1 MVNKTAV
8 TRRSFLQVAAAVA
21 GCAAVAG
28 VSSHPSQ
35 VFAETGNP
43 GSAADVKRIRTAC
56 RGCGKME
63 CGVWVTVQDGRA
75 VKVEGDESAYQS
87 NGNCCTKAQ
96 ASMQAAYHPD
106 RLHYPLKRTNPKGE
120 DPGWQR
126 ISWDEAIQICHEKF
140 TEVKDKYGGQGI
152 MTMTGTSRFWG
163 MGASRLGALYGSVNG
178 HGAAQICKGIRR
190 DAGSLT
196 IENGIFFHET
206 VGFPKVYVQW
216 GTGPSISNY
225 DDSCRTIT
233 ETIARCEKYILIDP
247 RMNNEGKENDIHLA
261 LRPGTDGA
269 MALGWTHLV
278 MKNGW
283 EDHTFCTRW
292 SNGPF
297 LYCED
302 LDLDDEPFFTGKFT
316 KGNGLNVKTR
326 LLRECD
332 LVEGGSVSRFMVWD
346 SLNGRLTYFDADEK
360 IGLWEGEKEHHKP
373 TTFTNY
379 VRPSG
384 DFGGNGD
391 DGDVSGRIPDPTQF
405 ENEIEPEL
413 WYTGEVTLKDGR
425 TVKVKS
431 VWQKYWDDVV
441 SKYTPEYTGEI
452 CDVDP
457 ALIEEAVEAW
467 AGKRY
472 DPRFANGGLHYQLA
486 PEQCGNSLQNFR
498 ALGILSAM
506 VGAYDSPAGN
516 RGMTRVPID
525 AGGVAVPYSAPK
537 PATPFKE
544 VFEKNANKASATDFP
559 LTRWTGR
566 VDARCIWQAAT
577 DGDSYPIKGCICC
590 AGDFLNQSNA
600 TYAWN
605 ALKGMDFFVDIDLW
619 HHPTSELADIKLP
632 AQHWMEIPGFA
643 RISQGAHGAYG
654 ANVHCIEAPGEC
666 KFEVEIAQEWYKH
679 AGVPLYDPSTGDAWG
694 PVSRYMDFCVKG
706 LGMTGEEYLKK
717 FAEHGWFRAK
727 DEFPEIWGTYHRYE
741 TGELR
746 QVDGM
751 QYKEGD
757 HMPGMSVPCM
767 KMEIWS
773 TIMETY
779 LSPEAGYLPEKLK
792 GYTPSE
798 ICFPEYKEPPLSP
811 VSTPELMEE
820 YPFNMTTGRRNPV
833 YFHTEHRQLPWCRE
847 QWPVPRVEINP
858 ADAKKL
864 GVEQGDWV
872 WIESKD
878 GKVREVVDLYNG
890 IKPGV
895 VNAEHAWWFPENKVS
910 PTHGWELCNINVLVD
925 RMAQD
930 PWTGSSQLRAYPVK
944 LYKATPENSPFG
956 NPRPCDSDGTPIISD
971 SNDPRLKEWM
981 PTYEGRE

>member
-1 MVNKTAV
+1 M
-8 TRRSFLQVAAAVA
+8 
-21 GCAAVAG
+21 
-28 VSSHPSQ
+28 
-35 VFAETGNP
+35 
-43 GSAADVKRIRTAC
+43 
-56 RGCGKME
+56 
-63 CGVWVTVQDGRA
+63 
-75 VKVEGDESAYQS
+75 
-87 NGNCCTKAQ
+87 
-96 ASMQAAYHPD
+96 
-106 RLHYPLKRTNPKGE
+106 
-120 DPGWQR
+120 
-126 ISWDEAIQICHEKF
+126 
-140 TEVKDKYGGQGI
+140 
-152 MTMTGTSRFWG
+152 
-163 MGASRLGALYGSVNG
+163 GALYGSVNG

-247 RMNNEGKENDIHLA
+247 RMNNEGKEADIHLA

-559 LTRWTGR
+559 LTRWT
-566 VDARCIWQAAT
+566 AA
-577 DGDSYPIKGCICC
+577 
-590 AGDFLNQSNA
+590 F
-600 TYAWN
+600 
-605 ALKGMDFFVDIDLW
+605 
-619 HHPTSELADIKLP
+619 
-632 AQHWMEIPGFA
+632 
-643 RISQGAHGAYG
+643 
-654 ANVHCIEAPGEC
+654 
-666 KFEVEIAQEWYKH
+666 
-679 AGVPLYDPSTGDAWG
+679 
-694 PVSRYMDFCVKG
+694 
-706 LGMTGEEYLKK
+706 
-717 FAEHGWFRAK
+717 
-727 DEFPEIWGTYHRYE
+727 
-741 TGELR
+741 
-746 QVDGM
+746 
-751 QYKEGD
+751 
-757 HMPGMSVPCM
+757 
-767 KMEIWS
+767 
-773 TIMETY
+773 
-779 LSPEAGYLPEKLK
+779 
-792 GYTPSE
+792 
-798 ICFPEYKEPPLSP
+798 
-811 VSTPELMEE
+811 
-820 YPFNMTTGRRNPV
+820 GRR
-833 YFHTEHRQLPWCRE
+833 Q
-847 QWPVPRVEINP
+847 
-858 ADAKKL
+858 
-864 GVEQGDWV
+864 
-872 WIESKD
+872 
-878 GKVREVVDLYNG
+878 
-890 IKPGV
+890 
-895 VNAEHAWWFPENKVS
+895 
-910 PTHGWELCNINVLVD
+910 PTGTRI
-925 RMAQD
+925 
-930 PWTGSSQLRAYPVK
+930 PSRAAFAAR
-944 LYKATPENSPFG
+944 ATS
-956 NPRPCDSDGTPIISD
+956 
-971 SNDPRLKEWM
+971 
-981 PTYEGRE
+981 